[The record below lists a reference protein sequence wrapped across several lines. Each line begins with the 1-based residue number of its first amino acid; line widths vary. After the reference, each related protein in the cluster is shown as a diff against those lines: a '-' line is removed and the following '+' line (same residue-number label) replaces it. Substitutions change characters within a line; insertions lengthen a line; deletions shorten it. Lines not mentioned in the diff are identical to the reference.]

1 MLLDEIAA
9 YLESHNIGTRGTD
22 LFTGFLPD
30 TPNAVVVLYENP
42 GMAPSRSHSSNP
54 TLEHPQLG
62 VWARGTPD
70 GDYVAPRQKAQDAYN
85 ALVLIRNQ
93 TLSATLYLD
102 VMPMQQPF
110 LIERDDNQRAI
121 IGFNAAVTKVP

>member
-1 MLLDEIAA
+1 MLDEIRV
-9 YLESHNIGTRGTD
+9 YLQAQGVGTFGTD

-30 TPNAVVVLYENP
+30 TPDSVVVIYENP
-42 GMAPSRSHSSNP
+42 GTPPSRSHSSNP

-70 GDYVAPRQKAQDAYN
+70 GDYVAPRQKAQDAYD
-85 ALVLIRNQ
+85 ALVAIRNQ
-93 TLSATLYLD
+93 TLSSTLYLD

-110 LIERDDNQRAI
+110 LIERDDNKRAI